1 MFQCNVQILTWA
13 FSNKSIC
20 RCKPLSSTATELLL
34 LLPSASKTDVV
45 GSANSKQQKKAL
57 YSLSLTLSLTLKR
70 GKLVFSSHDSYV
82 RQTKA
87 AKWLANLKLSCA
99 QHCSL
104 SHTHT
109 ISVPPLYY
117 FFPNMI
123 TIPFSLFIVLT
134 CTPSRSSSY
143 SKFNFSVRCNTFAR
157 ALTTKGLLLSLS
169 FSHTCTQTITPF

>member
-45 GSANSKQQKKAL
+45 GSANSKQQKKAF
-57 YSLSLTLSLTLKR
+57 YSLTLSLTLKR